1 MKLVRFAPL
10 CSAVKALSALAVL
23 LPLAAGPARAQDKP
37 AELKIGISTFTSGA
51 ASVFGVPAKAA
62 AELLI
67 DEMNAAGGI
76 GGVKISASYIDE
88 GIGGDKLLSEYRRL
102 VQEQG
107 VRTMLSAISSGN
119 CNIIAP
125 VAEDLKVLNVMWDCG
140 TEKVLEAKRYKYV
153 VRTQANATTEMVATV
168 LYLMKTKPNFSTIAV
183 VNQDYAWGR
192 DSWEIFINT
201 LRVFK
206 PDVKVVAEMFP
217 KLGAA
222 DFSTEI
228 SRLQA
233 LKPDVVL
240 STSWGGDLDTLVR
253 QAGQRGLFTQG
264 ALFVLPLLESSLE
277 RLGAAVP
284 DGIIA
289 GARGEHYWLHPETRD
304 DPKHKDFIAK
314 FKAKTGAYP
323 IYPTY
328 HMAQALVGLKTGYES
343 AMKANAGKWPTV
355 EQVADEM
362 RKMEFKAYGRPIKMR
377 EDGQGLE
384 DQLLGLTKRVPQ
396 YPFAVLD
403 KMMLVPADL
412 VTTPVGQLSP
422 AWVKTLNPAVLNSDR
437 LKTYDFK

>member
-1 MKLVRFAPL
+1 MKLVRLTA
-10 CSAVKALSALAVL
+10 AAAALAL
-23 LPLAAGPARAQDKP
+23 ITGLATAQDKP

-62 AELLI
+62 AEMLI
-67 DEMNAAGGI
+67 EEMNAAGGI
-76 GGVKISASYIDE
+76 GGVKVVPTFIDE

-107 VRTMLSAISSGN
+107 VKTMLSAISSGN
-119 CNIIAP
+119 CNIVAP

-140 TEKVLEAKRYKYV
+140 TEKVLENKRFKYV

-168 LYLMKTKPNFSTIAV
+168 LYLLKMKPEFRTIAV

-201 LRVFK
+201 LKVFK

-217 KLGAA
+217 KLGAS

-240 STSWGGDLDTLVR
+240 NTSWGGDLDTFVR
-253 QAGQRGLFTQG
+253 QAGQRGLLKQG
-264 ALFVLPLLESSLE
+264 ATFVMPLIESSLE
-277 RLGAAVP
+277 RLGDAVP
-284 DGIIA
+284 EGIIA
-289 GARGEHYWLHPETRD
+289 GARGDHYWLHPETAN
-304 DPKHKDFIAK
+304 DPKHKAFVTK

-328 HMAQALVGLKTGYES
+328 HMAQALVGLKAGYES
-343 AMKANAGKWPTV
+343 AIKANGGKWPGP
-355 EQVADEM
+355 EQVAEAM
-362 RKMEFKAYGRPIKMR
+362 RKSTFKAYGREISMR

-384 DQLLGLTKRVPQ
+384 AQLLGVTKRTPK
-396 YPFAVLD
+396 YPFAVMD
-403 KMMLVPADL
+403 KMVLVPAEL
-412 VTTPVGQLSP
+412 VTPPVGQQSLT
-422 AWVKTLNPAVLNSDR
+422 WVKAINPALAKVLSTDQF
-437 LKTYDFK
+437 KTHDFK

>member
-1 MKLVRFAPL
+1 MKLLKTLTCLA
-10 CSAVKALSALAVL
+10 ALAMGL
-23 LPLAAGPARAQDKP
+23 GMAQAQEKP
-37 AELKIGISTFTSGA
+37 AELKIGITTFTSGA

-67 DEMNAAGGI
+67 EDINAKGGI
-76 GGVKISASYIDE
+76 GGVKLSATYIDE

-107 VRTMLSAISSGN
+107 VHTMLSAISSGN
-119 CNIIAP
+119 CNIVAP

-140 TEKVLEAKRYKYV
+140 TEKVLEDKRYKYV

-168 LYLMKTKPNFSTIAV
+168 LYLLKTKPNFSTIAV

-192 DSWEIFINT
+192 DSWEIFIST
-201 LRVFK
+201 LKALK

-240 STSWGGDLDTLVR
+240 NTSWGGDLDTFVR
-253 QAGQRGLFTQG
+253 QAAQRGLFTQG
-264 ALFVLPLLESSLE
+264 PTMVLPLAESSME
-277 RLGAAVP
+277 RLGSALPEGV
-284 DGIIA
+284 IV
-289 GARGEHYWLHPETRD
+289 GARGDHYFLHPETKD
-304 DPKHKDFIAK
+304 DPKHKEFVAK

-323 IYPTY
+323 IYPVY
-328 HMAQALVGLKTGYES
+328 HMAQALTGLKTGYEN
-343 AMKANAGKWPTV
+343 AIKANAGKWPST
-355 EQVADEM
+355 EQVAEAM
-362 RKMEFKAYGRPIKMR
+362 RKMEFKAYGRNISMR

-384 DQLLGLTKRVPQ
+384 AQLLGITKRVPQ
-396 YPFAVLD
+396 FPFMVMD
-403 KMMLVPADL
+403 KMMLVPAEL
-412 VTTPVGQLSP
+412 VTTPVGQKSP
-422 AWVKTLNPAVLNSDR
+422 AWVKTVKMELVNSDR
-437 LKTYDFK
+437 LKMYDFK

>member
-1 MKLVRFAPL
+1 MTTPKLH
-10 CSAVKALSALAVL
+10 
-23 LPLAAGPARAQDKP
+23 PLAATLAAALSLTAIMSGHVLAQDKP
-37 AELKIGISTFTSGA
+37 AELKIGITTFTSGA

-76 GGVKISASYIDE
+76 GGLKVVPTWIDE
-88 GIGGDKLLSEYRRL
+88 GTGGDKMLSEYRRL

-107 VRTMLSAISSGN
+107 IKTMLSAISSGN
-119 CNIIAP
+119 CNIVAP

-140 TEKVLEAKRYKYV
+140 TEKVLENKRYKYV

-168 LYLMKTKPNFSTIAV
+168 LYLLKTKPNFSTIAV

-192 DSWEIFINT
+192 DSWEIFLNA
-201 LRVFK
+201 LRALK
-206 PDVKVVAEMFP
+206 PDVKVVAELFP

-233 LKPDVVL
+233 LKPDVIL
-240 STSWGGDLDTLVR
+240 STSWGGDLDTFVR
-253 QAGQRGLFTQG
+253 QAAQRGLFGGGSTM
-264 ALFVLPLLESSLE
+264 VLPLAESSLE
-277 RLGAAVP
+277 RLGAALPEGVIV
-284 DGIIA
+284 G
-289 GARGEHYWLHPETRD
+289 GRGDHYWLNPETKD
-304 DPKHKDFIAK
+304 DPKHKDFVAK

-328 HMAQALVGLKTGYES
+328 HMAQALYGLKTGYE
-343 AMKANAGKWPTV
+343 AAIKANGGKWPGP
-355 EQVADEM
+355 EQVAEAM
-362 RKMEFKAYGRPIKMR
+362 RKMEFKAFGRSISMR

-384 DQLLGLTKRVPQ
+384 AQLLGTTKRVPA

-403 KMMLVPADL
+403 KMMIVPAEL
-412 VTTPVGQLSP
+412 VTTPVGQTSP
-422 AWVKTLNPAVLNSDR
+422 DWVKTIKPALLNSP
-437 LKTYDFK
+437 LIKSYDHK

>member
-1 MKLVRFAPL
+1 MKSLSL
-10 CSAVKALSALAVL
+10 VKALAALAL
-23 LPLAAGPARAQDKP
+23 TGGAALAQDKP

-76 GGVKISASYIDE
+76 GGVKISATYIDE

-168 LYLMKTKPNFSTIAV
+168 LYLLKTRPDFNSIAV

-201 LRVFK
+201 LKVFK

-240 STSWGGDLDTLVR
+240 TTSWGGDLDTFVR
-253 QAGQRGLFTQG
+253 QAGQRGLLKQG
-264 ALFVLPLLESSLE
+264 ATFVMPLLESSLE
-277 RLGAAVP
+277 RLGDAVP
-284 DGIIA
+284 EGIIA
-289 GARGEHYWLHPETRD
+289 GARGDHYWLHPETAN

-314 FKAKTGAYP
+314 FKAKTGNYP

-328 HMAQALVGLKTGYES
+328 HMAQALVGLKTGYE
-343 AMKANAGKWPTV
+343 AAIKANGGKWPAPD
-355 EQVADEM
+355 QVAEAM
-362 RKMEFKAYGRPIKMR
+362 RKSQFKAYGRTVTMR
-377 EDGQGLE
+377 DDGQGLE
-384 DQLLGLTKRVPQ
+384 AQLLGITKRVPK

-403 KMMLVPADL
+403 KMVLIPAEL
-412 VTTPVGQLSP
+412 VTTPVGEQSVN
-422 AWVKTLNPAVLNSDR
+422 WVKNINPALLKVLTSDQ
-437 LKTYDFK
+437 LKTHDYK